1 MEYVNVCRIF
11 GKIKKTCHNFTKAV
25 HFHTRYEPD
34 GYMQSKFLIGNR
46 FISYQISKILA
57 FKISHRQ
64 SRNLEDVDMTV
75 EFRSE
80 VVKVTQLDYT
90 FDRQIELEREDAK
103 REGIEQGI
111 GQGEVIKLIT
121 QTCKKKRKGI
131 PPREAA
137 EMLEEDETVV
147 YRIYQ
152 IADECATDSDVDAI
166 YQKYCAIEGKS
177 DS

>member
-1 MEYVNVCRIF
+1 MKYVNVCRIF

-166 YQKYCAIEGKS
+166 YQKYCAVEWKE
-177 DS
+177 